1 MVAVAVRQ
9 MEMPV
14 VAAAAAGLR
23 CRGVLVRRPE
33 DVPGLVGEGPVDLVR
48 SPVAVEIAHDD
59 LGVVADRVGE
69 VAERVLGEER
79 DIGPVGVEGVP
90 ELARVGAAAGASLR
104 QPEAGQHRVA
114 PGRLEGLEI
123 ARGDRRHADRDRPD
137 MVREG
142 DVLRRRHVGEIGQ
155 RLLDLGADLEPLRRG
170 DRERGRRTGDDDQPD
185 GDPAG
190 EPARQRPAAGF
201 LAGAG
206 LRRRLVRARER
217 LGVAARLAP
226 RPPLVRAVGLRGAK
240 AFGVA
245 EPQRLD
251 AEPFRLVEVGLGE
264 GERSRTG
271 LLVRQVQDRQAPVLV
286 QAARPRRSPPRPA
299 GPRSET

>member
-1 MVAVAVRQ
+1 
-9 MEMPV
+9 
-14 VAAAAAGLR
+14 
-23 CRGVLVRRPE
+23 
-33 DVPGLVGEGPVDLVR
+33 
-48 SPVAVEIAHDD
+48 
-59 LGVVADRVGE
+59 
-69 VAERVLGEER
+69 
-79 DIGPVGVEGVP
+79 
-90 ELARVGAAAGASLR
+90 
-104 QPEAGQHRVA
+104 
-114 PGRLEGLEI
+114 
-123 ARGDRRHADRDRPD
+123 

-170 DRERGRRTGDDDQPD
+170 DGERGRRTGDDDQPD

-226 RPPLVRAVGLRGAK
+226 RPPVVRPVGLRGAK

-286 QAARPRRSPPRPA
+286 QRHGRDALLPARRGRAPKRDDLVRPDVPGHGSPRTAVQPTTSGPAASRAAVRTPPARSARPRARPA
-299 GPRSET
+299 PR